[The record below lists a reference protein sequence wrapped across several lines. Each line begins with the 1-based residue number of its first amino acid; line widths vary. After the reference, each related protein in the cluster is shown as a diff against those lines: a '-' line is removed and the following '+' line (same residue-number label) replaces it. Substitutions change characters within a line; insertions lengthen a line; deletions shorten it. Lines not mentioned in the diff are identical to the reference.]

1 MQSAEDITM
10 DVPTSTAPSD
20 TIAEIVANAL
30 KQQASHFEA
39 VIGDLQTQ
47 IISLSIKKP
56 AGTKEKQRKATSSAH
71 VITHETPGSQT
82 TPRNSKPSSP
92 AAASKSPKT
101 PKTPTPTRKRHP
113 LQVMVDDTP
122 KDFKSCK
129 EALYVHIKMMWGLYK
144 PSDVPPTPDAALLK
158 EFYTRFNSSEEIES
172 VVNNPAS
179 TDLIAQESIMSL
191 KELRTSDRKIARG
204 LGHINEISILYIS
217 GILAKV
223 GIRAWGPDLN
233 NAPDSL
239 YNSACRI
246 TALNTFHQLL
256 AIGTYNYMNV
266 NLKHANSLSLITSV
280 YNHYV
285 HFVMAA
291 KYKTER
297 NNAGKVKK
305 QCTKKTIQK
314 NRERLRDTRSEFLMR
329 HRAKFPPR
337 YRKVCSDVLAHSD
350 DEYDAEKHVYVIKSL
365 PYRSRNAS
373 KFFRRLDVEIL
384 KEEELNGKTSRKRI
398 RKLPKTPA
406 VSEFSRAPK
415 NLPIDFYD
423 LNWFKE
429 LPPAQKRLMTDT
441 ENVAF
446 LPDAAQSLLPTR
458 HPDEKLGDAKFTAKY
473 LDVFLEAYNLSD
485 DEGEDD
491 FAGTDEDEDVSDA
504 SLNSDSEAE

>member
-1 MQSAEDITM
+1 MQSAEDIAM

-39 VIGDLQTQ
+39 VI
-47 IISLSIKKP
+47 
-56 AGTKEKQRKATSSAH
+56 AC
-71 VITHETPGSQT
+71 VITHTTTGSQT
-82 TPRNSKPSSP
+82 TPRNSKLSSP

-101 PKTPTPTRKRHP
+101 PKTLTPTRKRHP

-144 PSDVPPTPDAALLK
+144 PSDVPPTPNAALLK
-158 EFYTRFNSSEEIES
+158 EFYTQFNSSEEIES

-179 TDLIAQESIMSL
+179 TTAKIF
-191 KELRTSDRKIARG
+191 ELRTSGRKIARG
-204 LGHINEISILYIS
+204 LGHIDEIAILYMS
-217 GILAKV
+217 SILAK
-223 GIRAWGPDLN
+223 
-233 NAPDSL
+233 
-239 YNSACRI
+239 
-246 TALNTFHQLL
+246 LL
-256 AIGTYNYMNV
+256 AVGTYNYMNV

-314 NRERLRDTRSEFLMR
+314 NRERLCDTRSEFLMR
-329 HRAKFPPR
+329 HWAKFPPR
-337 YRKVCSDVLAHSD
+337 YRKVCSDILAHSD
-350 DEYDAEKHVYVIKSL
+350 NEYDAEKHV
-365 PYRSRNAS
+365 
-373 KFFRRLDVEIL
+373 LDVEIL
-384 KEEELNGKTSRKRI
+384 KEEELNGKTSQKQI

-406 VSEFSRAPK
+406 VSEFSCAPK
-415 NLPIDFYD
+415 NLSIDFYNP
-423 LNWFKE
+423 NWFNE
-429 LPPAQKRLMTDT
+429 LPPAQKQLMTDT

-446 LPDAAQSLLPTR
+446 LPDATQSLLPTR
-458 HPDEKLGDAKFTAKY
+458 HPDKKLGDAKFTAKY

-491 FAGTDEDEDVSDA
+491 FAGTDEDEDVSDV
-504 SLNSDSEAE
+504 SLNSDSEAEEEDEEESEFYEEGEYGDLYDEAKEDGDHDV